1 MSLLSKIFGDSNE
14 KYLKS
19 IALTKEKINSL
30 EPQFQMFS
38 DTELKAKT
46 IEFKKRLAEE
56 QSLDDLLVQSFALV
70 RETAKRML
78 GQRHFDV
85 QLLGGIILHQGK
97 IAEMKTGEGK
107 TLAATLPVYL
117 NALSGKGVHV
127 ITVNDYLAKRDAVW
141 MGQIYYALGLSVG
154 CIAHDTAYVYD
165 PEYEEQGQV
174 NEKEDNERDKKRD
187 VLGGFKIVKSYL
199 RPCSRKEAYSAD
211 ITYGTNNEF
220 GFDYLRDNMVHNPE
234 QMVQRGFNF
243 AILDEIDS
251 ILIDEARTPLI
262 ISAPDVDASELYQRF
277 SQIIPQLKKERDYE
291 IDEEKKLATLTEQG
305 IRSVE
310 NFLGIDNI
318 YTQEGID
325 NLHHLEQALR
335 AHIIFKKDIDYV
347 VKDGNVII
355 VDEFTG
361 RLMPGRRWS
370 GGLHQAVEAKEKV
383 QVNPESRTLAT
394 ITFQNLFRIYKKIA
408 GMTGTALTSAEEF
421 DKVYGLDV
429 ISVPTNMPMIRK
441 DIADKVFKT
450 EKGKLNAII
459 AEIEERHKK
468 GQPILIGTR
477 SIEKNEYL
485 ARLLEVQGID
495 CKVLNAKHHEQEGQ
509 IIAKAG
515 EIDAVTVATN
525 MAGRGVDIV
534 LGGYPPDNDIAK
546 KEWQENQNKVKQLG
560 GLYVIGTE
568 RHEAR
573 RVDNQLRG
581 RTGRQGDNGSSQFFL
596 SLEDDLLR
604 IFGGEKIKSLMEKL
618 KIPEDQPIEAGLI
631 SRAVESAQSKIEG
644 FHFDVRKNLLKY
656 DDVMAK
662 HRDVF
667 YEKRRKILKM
677 SEQDLKQEVIL
688 IWTRQGFNENDF
700 TKKEQEIGDKF
711 IQACKF
717 FFLRILDNYWMR
729 HLEDMAWIK
738 DSSRLKAYANIDPFL
753 EYKKQGYR
761 IFQEMITESEAEFTN
776 AILKFKNPGKEPVK
790 TQPTQRISQ
799 NRKVEKPERNKPCPC
814 GSGKKYKKCC
824 WPKYG

>member
-1 MSLLSKIFGDSNE
+1 
-14 KYLKS
+14 
-19 IALTKEKINSL
+19 
-30 EPQFQMFS
+30 
-38 DTELKAKT
+38 
-46 IEFKKRLAEE
+46 
-56 QSLDDLLVQSFALV
+56 
-70 RETAKRML
+70 
-78 GQRHFDV
+78 
-85 QLLGGIILHQGK
+85 
-97 IAEMKTGEGK
+97 
-107 TLAATLPVYL
+107 
-117 NALSGKGVHV
+117 
-127 ITVNDYLAKRDAVW
+127 
-141 MGQIYYALGLSVG
+141 
-154 CIAHDTAYVYD
+154 
-165 PEYEEQGQV
+165 
-174 NEKEDNERDKKRD
+174 
-187 VLGGFKIVKSYL
+187 
-199 RPCSRKEAYSAD
+199 
-211 ITYGTNNEF
+211 
-220 GFDYLRDNMVHNPE
+220 
-234 QMVQRGFNF
+234 
-243 AILDEIDS
+243 
-251 ILIDEARTPLI
+251 
-262 ISAPDVDASELYQRF
+262 
-277 SQIIPQLKKERDYE
+277 
-291 IDEEKKLATLTEQG
+291 
-305 IRSVE
+305 
-310 NFLGIDNI
+310 
-318 YTQEGID
+318 
-325 NLHHLEQALR
+325 
-335 AHIIFKKDIDYV
+335 
-347 VKDGNVII
+347 
-355 VDEFTG
+355 
-361 RLMPGRRWS
+361 
-370 GGLHQAVEAKEKV
+370 
-383 QVNPESRTLAT
+383 
-394 ITFQNLFRIYKKIA
+394 
-408 GMTGTALTSAEEF
+408 
-421 DKVYGLDV
+421 
-429 ISVPTNMPMIRK
+429 MPMIRK
-441 DIADKVFKT
+441 DIVDKVFKT
-450 EKGKLNAII
+450 EKGKLSAII

-485 ARLLEVQGID
+485 AKLLEVQGID

-515 EIDAVTVATN
+515 EINAVTVATN

-596 SLEDDLLR
+596 SLDDDLLR

-618 KIPEDQPIEAGLI
+618 KIPEDQPIEASLI

-644 FHFDVRKNLLKY
+644 LHFDVRKNLLKY

-677 SEQDLKQEVIL
+677 SEQDLKQETIL

-711 IQACKF
+711 IQACRF

-761 IFQEMITESEAEFTN
+761 IFQEMITESEAEFAN

>member
-1 MSLLSKIFGDSNE
+1 MSLLSKVFGDSNE

-30 EPQFQMFS
+30 EPQFQVFS
-38 DTELKAKT
+38 DTEFKAKT
-46 IEFKKRLAEE
+46 IEFKKKLEE
-56 QSLDDLLVQSFALV
+56 GQSLDDLLIQAFALV

-711 IQACKF
+711 IQACRF

-761 IFQEMITESEAEFTN
+761 IFQEMITESEAEFAN

>member
-761 IFQEMITESEAEFTN
+761 IFQEMITESEAEFAN
-776 AILKFKNPGKEPVK
+776 AVLKFKSPGKEPGK
-790 TQPTQRISQ
+790 TQPAQRISQ
-799 NRKVEKPERNKPCPC
+799 NRKVAKPERNQPCPC